1 MPTKSTP
8 LRPRPE
14 SLEGGGVSPTMA
26 YLLAVLPKLAETIA
40 NAKLVITE
48 GLDHNAPDQGAPA
61 EVARLIRA

>member
-1 MPTKSTP
+1 
-8 LRPRPE
+8 
-14 SLEGGGVSPTMA
+14 MA

-48 GLDHNAPDQGAPA
+48 GFDHNAPDQGAPA